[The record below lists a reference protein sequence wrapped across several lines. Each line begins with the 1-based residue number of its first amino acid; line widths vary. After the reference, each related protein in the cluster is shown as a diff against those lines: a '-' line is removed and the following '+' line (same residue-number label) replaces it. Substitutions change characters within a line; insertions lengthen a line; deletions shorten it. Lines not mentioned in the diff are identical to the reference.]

1 MKSVYYITAFLSIIL
16 IIGLVYIAFFNVYQT
31 DDYIYAYTTK
41 KFGILGNM
49 QEFYMNWGGRYF
61 GYTYNMF
68 VPLSDDPEN
77 ILPKIYPVF
86 LILSFI
92 GISTLNFKEFFKY
105 SWLQAIIKAF
115 VLFFFYTV
123 ILTNIS
129 EHFFWFTGSNVYFL
143 PVILSGFLLFFF
155 KKYNDTGKI
164 RWYNLILILIF
175 ILMGS
180 NEILALIL
188 LGIIVYLNTQ
198 DGSIKARIMLIVALS
213 GILISFLAPGNFL
226 RMAESEDAFYLKWVK
241 RILYFGADTTYIVIK
256 TAILIPLFIK
266 VFEKELAEIARRYY
280 FKKLIIIWLISFLP
294 LLFLGFI
301 MNSIGRQFENII
313 FFWLLSSSVIV
324 YMRFGEIKKF
334 WIFSMII
341 ILLPQTDFFPEKYK
355 NFNLSFN
362 INNIAK
368 EILYTDLKAYDSEI
382 SERIHTLK
390 TTSSDS
396 VVVDKIKTVPT
407 VLYFDEMSSVNEPR
421 DYVSMQ
427 LEKYFNKKYIRTK

>member
-77 ILPKIYPVF
+77 ILPKIYPVI

-226 RMAESEDAFYLKWVK
+226 RMA
-241 RILYFGADTTYIVIK
+241 
-256 TAILIPLFIK
+256 
-266 VFEKELAEIARRYY
+266 
-280 FKKLIIIWLISFLP
+280 
-294 LLFLGFI
+294 
-301 MNSIGRQFENII
+301 
-313 FFWLLSSSVIV
+313 
-324 YMRFGEIKKF
+324 
-334 WIFSMII
+334 
-341 ILLPQTDFFPEKYK
+341 
-355 NFNLSFN
+355 
-362 INNIAK
+362 
-368 EILYTDLKAYDSEI
+368 
-382 SERIHTLK
+382 
-390 TTSSDS
+390 
-396 VVVDKIKTVPT
+396 
-407 VLYFDEMSSVNEPR
+407 
-421 DYVSMQ
+421 
-427 LEKYFNKKYIRTK
+427 